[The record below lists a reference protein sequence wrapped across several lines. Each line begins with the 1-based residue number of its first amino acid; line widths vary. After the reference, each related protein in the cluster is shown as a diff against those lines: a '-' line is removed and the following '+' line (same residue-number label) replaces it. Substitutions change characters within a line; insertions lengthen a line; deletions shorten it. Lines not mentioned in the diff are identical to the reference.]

1 MTILKGARSVAWK
14 PRPRSGGRQ
23 ANAPLTPLRK
33 SLWYFGLA
41 LALFSLFRLA
51 LYVVYRDYFSQLS
64 VSQIAGAFLHGVRFD
79 ADVIAIFF
87 LIPLL
92 LLNLPLRFTT
102 SRAWQ
107 VPFAAILWA
116 IAVVMGV
123 VLAADVVYF
132 GYVNRHIASELLAI
146 GQDLGAMFHIAF
158 TGYPGAVAAYA
169 ALCAGLAW
177 LWWCIA
183 VRETAPAR
191 AGSGAIK
198 FVVLF
203 LVLVLTGRGWTLY
216 GKPVNVVHAFT
227 SGNTAAG
234 NLTLNGLFSAVM
246 ASDATRVVNHR
257 FFDPREAR
265 RIVAQTYPITEGEY
279 PFLRHYAPKPVP
291 VHPNL
296 VFVLLESWSFHYVD
310 GLAGGHFGVTPNFD
324 ALVKQG
330 LAFTRAY
337 SAGQRSIEGVQATLT
352 GIPLLIGSPYLGK
365 GLELANISRLGDIAQ
380 RHGYRTIFVQSSH
393 RGSFRMDAIA
403 RAAGFQEYY
412 GMEDVP
418 ILLDYPASATS
429 DFGWDYDTFLFTAG
443 KLAQETRPFLAYV
456 YTGTTHEPFTRL
468 PARFEKRPHGE
479 LTEDGFLNTLYYADW
494 SLGEFMKTAE
504 KSDWYQNTIFVFV
517 ADHPIGKFGVK
528 TTLDRFH
535 IPLLVYA
542 PGRIKPEMSD
552 VVASQHDLFPTVVD
566 LLGFEDSFSA
576 LGDSLLRKKDG
587 YAFVSAG
594 SIVGLIGKEGYLTSS
609 LKNRLDSGS
618 ASKMP
623 PPAYFDSLEQKL
635 LATDQVVYELLT
647 ANRWAPP

>member
-1 MTILKGARSVAWK
+1 MKILPGARSKAWK
-14 PRPRSGGRQ
+14 YPRFNGGRPP
-23 ANAPLTPLRK
+23 AAPLTPLRK
-33 SLWYFGLA
+33 SLWYFGLT
-41 LALFSLFRLA
+41 LVLFSLFRVA
-51 LYVVYRDYFSQLS
+51 LFVVYRDYFGQLS
-64 VSQIAGAFLHGVRFD
+64 ADQLAAAFLHGVRFD
-79 ADVIAIFF
+79 AVVIAIFF

-92 LLNLPLRFTT
+92 LLNLPLRFAA

-107 VPFAAILWA
+107 LPLAAILWA
-116 IAVVMGV
+116 MAVVMGV

-132 GYVNRHIASELLAI
+132 GYVNRHIASELLVI
-146 GQDLGAMFHIAF
+146 GHDLGAMFHIAF
-158 TGYPGAVAAYA
+158 TSYTGAVAAYA
-169 ALCAGLAW
+169 ALCLGLGW
-177 LWWCIA
+177 LWWRVA
-183 VRETAPAR
+183 ARETVALR
-191 AGSGAIK
+191 AGRGAIQ

-234 NLTLNGLFSAVM
+234 NLTLNGLFSGVM

-257 FFDPREAR
+257 FFDPAEAR
-265 RIVAQTYPITEGEY
+265 RIVAQTFPVTDGEY
-279 PFLRHYAPKPVP
+279 PFLRHYAPKPMP
-291 VHPNL
+291 THPNL
-296 VFVLLESWSFHYVD
+296 VFVLLESWSFHYID

-380 RHGYRTIFVQSSH
+380 RHGYRTIFVQSSR

-418 ILLDYPASATS
+418 RVLDYPDAASS

-443 KLAQETRPFLAYV
+443 KLAQEPRPFLAYV

-468 PARFEKRPHGE
+468 PARFEQRPPGE
-479 LTEDGFLNTLYYADW
+479 LTEDGFLNALNYADW
-494 SLGEFMKTAE
+494 SLGEFMKKAE
-504 KSDWYQNTIFVFV
+504 QADWFKNTIFIFV
-517 ADHPIGKFGVK
+517 ADHPIGKFGMAN
-528 TTLDRFH
+528 TLDRFH
-535 IPLLVYA
+535 IPILIYA
-542 PGRIKPEMSD
+542 PGRIKPALSD

-566 LLGFEDSFSA
+566 LLGFEDPFSA
-576 LGDSLLRKKDG
+576 LGDSLLRKQGG

-609 LKNRLDSGS
+609 LKNRLDSGT
-618 ASKMP
+618 ASGP
-623 PPAYFDSLEQKL
+623 VSPAYFDDLEKKL
-635 LATDQVVYELLT
+635 LATDQLVYELLQH
-647 ANRWAPP
+647 NRWAPP

>member
-1 MTILKGARSVAWK
+1 MRLLKRARSAAGK
-14 PRPRSGGRQ
+14 LRRDGQ
-23 ANAPLTPLRK
+23 TDAPVTALHK
-33 SLWYFGLA
+33 SLLYFILT
-41 LALFSLFRLA
+41 LALFTLFRAA
-51 LYVVYRDYFSQLS
+51 LFFVYRDYFSQLPAGR
-64 VSQIAGAFLHGVRFD
+64 IAAAFLHGVRFD
-79 ADVIAIFF
+79 AAVIAIFF

-92 LLNLPLRFTT
+92 LLNLPLRFAA

-107 VPFAAILWA
+107 IPVAAILWVG
-116 IAVVMGV
+116 AVVMGV

-146 GQDLGAMFHIAF
+146 GQDMGAMVHIAF
-158 TGYPGAVAAYA
+158 TSYLGAVAAYA

-177 LWWCIA
+177 LWWRIA
-183 VRETAPAR
+183 VRETAPVR
-191 AGSGAIK
+191 ADHGAIK

-203 LVLVLTGRGWTLY
+203 LLLVLTGRGWTLY

-265 RIVAQTYPITEGEY
+265 RIVAQAYPVTDGEY
-279 PFLRHYAPKPVP
+279 PFSRHYEPKPLP
-291 VHPNL
+291 THPNL
-296 VFVLLESWSFHYVD
+296 VFVLLESWSYHYID

-330 LAFTRAY
+330 LSFTRAY

-365 GLELANISRLGDIAQ
+365 GLELANISRLGDVAQ

-412 GMEDVP
+412 GMEDIP
-418 ILLDYPASATS
+418 ILLDYPDASTS
-429 DFGWDYDTFLFTAG
+429 DFGWDYDTFQFTAG
-443 KLAQETRPFLAYV
+443 KLAQEQRPFLAYV

-494 SLGEFMKTAE
+494 SLGEFMKAAE
-504 KSDWYQNTIFVFV
+504 KSDWYKNTIFVFV
-517 ADHPIGKFGVK
+517 ADHPIGKFGVT

-535 IPLLVYA
+535 IPILIYA
-542 PGRIKPEMSD
+542 PGRIKPEMND

-566 LLGFEDSFSA
+566 LLGIEDSFSA

-594 SIVGLIGKEGYLTSS
+594 NIVGLIGKDGYVTSS
-609 LKNRLDSGS
+609 LKNRLDIGS

-623 PPAYFDSLEQKL
+623 PPAYFDDLEKKL
-635 LATDQVVYELLT
+635 LATDQVIYDLLQR
-647 ANRWAPP
+647 NRWAPP